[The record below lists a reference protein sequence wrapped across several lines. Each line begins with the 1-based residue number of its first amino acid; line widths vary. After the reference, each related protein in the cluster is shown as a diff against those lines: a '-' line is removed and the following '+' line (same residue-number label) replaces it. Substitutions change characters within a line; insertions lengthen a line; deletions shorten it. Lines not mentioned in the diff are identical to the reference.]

1 MEEDIWGRRSS
12 RWLGIWGYGGRRPWP
27 VGWREEKARG
37 KEKKRRK
44 NKKKWKE
51 KRKKERKK
59 IGKIKINY
67 LILKKMSDNKNRM
80 GYLYEI

>member
-1 MEEDIWGRRSS
+1 MKIFGEGGAHGDWGFGGTEE
-12 RWLGIWGYGGRRPWP
+12 GGRGPW
-27 VGWREEKARG
+27 GEEKKKQGG
-37 KEKKRRK
+37 KKKKRRK
-44 NKKKWKE
+44 KEKKWKE

-67 LILKKMSDNKNRM
+67 LIFKKLSDNKNRM